1 MISQSHIF
9 ANLLSY
15 FLTFLGGLKTKIK
28 QAQLR
33 AAMETAA
40 RIIKFS
46 TI

>member
-1 MISQSHIF
+1 MSLIAQK
-9 ANLLSY
+9 N
-15 FLTFLGGLKTKIK
+15 KK

>member
-1 MISQSHIF
+1 MY
-9 ANLLSY
+9 NEMY
-15 FLTFLGGLKTKIK
+15 NVIK
-28 QAQLR
+28 KQEWQAQLR